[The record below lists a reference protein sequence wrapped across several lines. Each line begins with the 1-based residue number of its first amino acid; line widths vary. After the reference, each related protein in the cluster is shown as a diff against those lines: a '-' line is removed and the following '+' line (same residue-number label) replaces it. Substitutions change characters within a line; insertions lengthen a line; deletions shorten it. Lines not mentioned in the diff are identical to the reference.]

1 MDHGRVGGSLLF
13 SCPKAHHF
21 YIKRV
26 ISTIMHDLIEGKEG
40 GKSDV
45 FRLK

>member
-26 ISTIMHDLIEGKEG
+26 STIMHDLIEGKEG
-40 GKSDV
+40 EKV
-45 FRLK
+45 TFFA